1 MRAFTSLAC
10 VTAVAFL
17 GRTLAIP
24 VNVSPG
30 GSGSLTVTANNTL
43 NATNPST
50 TASAPITSGL
60 QLNLINNLAG
70 QGAVNCYITGLDHNN
85 QLVMLQPNGQ
95 FYYPS
100 ASDDTTP
107 QQVTAD
113 IAIPL
118 GAEGSTTTVTIPSYI
133 SAARI
138 WFAQGELQFF
148 TVQGQSGPSLVEPSA
163 VNPSDPSADINWGF
177 VELTWTESGGVFANV
192 SYVDFVGLVL
202 GMSLTCSDNS
212 VQEAL
217 GLQTSA
223 VASIC
228 SDLAAQAAVDGQP
241 WDDLCVTGTTGQP
254 LRVLNPTDYLALN
267 PSAFQN
273 YWDGYIDAVW
283 SYYSTNTLTIDTQSS
298 YGQVA
303 CSVSGA
309 TLSCAGDNRAYA
321 KPTAADIFGCNTG
334 PFSILSSD
342 NDVHLAVVPRL
353 CAAFDRST
361 FLVSGGNVQPSVQS
375 DMYYTDATTNWY
387 AKIVHKYEVDTR
399 GYAFA
404 YDDVTPTGA
413 ASAAGVVAAGDA
425 TLLTITVGG
434 GLAGYA

>member
-1 MRAFTSLAC
+1 MRFLTTLAY
-10 VTAVAFL
+10 VTAAAFL

-30 GSGSLTVTANNTL
+30 GSGALTVTANNTL

-50 TASAPITSGL
+50 TANAPITSGL
-60 QLNLINNLAG
+60 QLELINNLAG
-70 QGAVNCYITGLDHNN
+70 QGAVNCYVTGLDHNN

-100 ASDDTTP
+100 ASGDSTP
-107 QQVTAD
+107 QQITAD
-113 IAIPL
+113 VAIPL

-148 TVQGQSGPSLVEPSA
+148 TVQGESGPSLVEPSA
-163 VNPSDPSADINWGF
+163 VNPSDPSADVNWGF
-177 VELTWTESGGVFANV
+177 VELTWTEAGGVFANV

-228 SDLAAQAAVDGQP
+228 NDLAAQAAIDGQP

-254 LRVLNPTDYLALN
+254 LRVLNPTDYLALS
-267 PSAFQN
+267 PTAFHS
-273 YWDGYIDAVW
+273 YWDACISAVW
-283 SYYSTNTLTIDTQSS
+283 THYSTTTLTIDTQSTCGS
-298 YGQVA
+298 VS
-303 CSVSGA
+303 CSVSGD
-309 TLSCAGDNRAYA
+309 TLTCAGDNRAYA
-321 KPTAADIFGCNTG
+321 RPTASDIFGCNTG
-334 PFSILSSD
+334 PFAILDTD
-342 NDVHLAVVPRL
+342 NDVHRAVVPRL

-361 FLVSGGNVQPSVQS
+361 FLVPGGDVQPSVGSQ
-375 DMYYTDATTNWY
+375 MYYSDPVTNWY
-387 AKIVHKYEVDTR
+387 AKIVHRYEVDTR

-434 GLAGYA
+434 GIVGYA

>member
-1 MRAFTSLAC
+1 MHFSAAFVYAAAAS
-10 VTAVAFL
+10 FM

-30 GSGSLTVTANNTL
+30 GPGSVTVTANNTL

-50 TASAPITSGL
+50 EANAPITSGL
-60 QLNLINNLAG
+60 QLALRNNLAG
-70 QGAVNCYITGLDHNN
+70 QDTVNCYVTGLDHNN

-100 ASDDTTP
+100 ASGASTP
-107 QQVTAD
+107 QPITAD
-113 IAIPL
+113 VAIPL

-133 SAARI
+133 SAARV
-138 WFAQGELQFF
+138 WFAQGNLQFF
-148 TVQGQSGPSLVEPSA
+148 TVQGESGPSLVEPSA
-163 VNPSDPSADINWGF
+163 VNPSDPSADVNWGF
-177 VELTWTESGGVFANV
+177 VELTWTEAGGVFANV

-202 GMSLTCSDNS
+202 GMSLRCSDNS
-212 VQEAL
+212 VQSAL
-217 GLQTSA
+217 GLQSSA
-223 VASIC
+223 VSSIC
-228 SDLAAQAAVDGQP
+228 SDLAAQAAIDGQP

-267 PSAFQN
+267 PSAFQT
-273 YWDGYIDAVW
+273 YWDSYIDAVW
-283 SYYSTNTLTIDTQSS
+283 SHYSTDTLIVDTQSAA
-298 YGQVA
+298 GQVA
-303 CSVSGA
+303 CSVSGS
-309 TLSCAGDNRAYA
+309 TLSCAGDNRAYS
-321 KPTAADIFGCNTG
+321 KPTASDIFGCNSG
-334 PFSILSSD
+334 PFAILGSD
-342 NDVHLAVVPRL
+342 NNVHRAVVPRL

-361 FLVSGGNVQPSVQS
+361 FLVNGGDVQPSVDSSQ
-375 DMYYTDATTNWY
+375 YYTDATTNWY

-413 ASAAGVVAAGDA
+413 ASAAGVVAAGDP

-434 GLAGYA
+434 GGGY

>member
-1 MRAFTSLAC
+1 
-10 VTAVAFL
+10 
-17 GRTLAIP
+17 
-24 VNVSPG
+24 
-30 GSGSLTVTANNTL
+30 
-43 NATNPST
+43 
-50 TASAPITSGL
+50 
-60 QLNLINNLAG
+60 
-70 QGAVNCYITGLDHNN
+70 
-85 QLVMLQPNGQ
+85 MLQPNGQ

-100 ASDDTTP
+100 ASDSSTP
-107 QQVTAD
+107 QPINANVA
-113 IAIPL
+113 IAL
-118 GAEGSTTTVTIPSYI
+118 GAEGSTTIVTIPSYI

-148 TVQGQSGPSLVEPSA
+148 TVQGESGPSLVEPSA

-177 VELTWTESGGVFANV
+177 VELTWTEDGGVFANV

-223 VASIC
+223 VSSIC
-228 SDLAAQAAVDGQP
+228 SDLAAQAAIDGQP
-241 WDDLCVTGTTGQP
+241 WDDLCVTGTGGQP

-267 PSAFQN
+267 PSAFQD

-283 SYYSTNTLTIDTQSS
+283 SYYSTNTLTVDTQSS
-298 YGQVA
+298 CGLVA
-303 CSVSGA
+303 CSVSGS
-309 TLSCAGDNRAYA
+309 TLSCAGDSRAYA

-334 PFSILSSD
+334 PFSILASD
-342 NDVHLAVVPRL
+342 NDVHTAVVPRL

-361 FLVSGGNVQPSVQS
+361 FLVTGGDVQPSVLS

-387 AKIVHKYEVDTR
+387 AQIVHKYEVDTR

-434 GLAGYA
+434 GLASYS